1 MLFKKPNHL
10 KFTDLCIYI
19 DQNTEKIKNPGE
31 YPEIEETVYNYL
43 WLLVKALAIKKRMFQ
58 NFEDYDMYAFY
69 SATRL
74 FTAIRKNQQNQGKV
88 IKGKTI
94 KPIKSCLNYT
104 KALLYPMKVE
114 YQMEN
119 FREVIEEEFVST
131 KFDALAYREKLKNQ
145 IRNGTEVS
153 QTFQTYVEQAV
164 SKSSLILEDILK
176 KSPFNDSTAEYK
188 NLKMSILLTSL
199 HILKTEKKLNT
210 SVQSAVLWHLPKS
223 MAHYTKILTKEF
235 FIALKNE
242 IIDCYKMADIDDN
255 DLENILK
262 NNDKTTK
269 LILELQAKKKKLE
282 NEVNLVNTRINDIYM
297 DKINKVVSEEIFF
310 NAYNTLLENNEK
322 NKTELKEIDKKIYQL
337 KNKLAIV
344 SYSINYVFRI
354 DYMTKLTSAGGGGN
368 TSSSVAPTL
377 LLPMPIEADT
387 HWKNCLNELLSNVSI
402 E

>member
-19 DQNTEKIKNPGE
+19 DQNTPKITNPGE
-31 YPEIEETVYNYL
+31 YPEIEETIYNYL

-131 KFDALAYREKLKNQ
+131 KFDALAYKEQLKNQ
-145 IRNGTEVS
+145 IRNSAEINH
-153 QTFQTYVEQAV
+153 TFKSYVEQAV
-164 SKSSLILEDILK
+164 AKSNILLEDILK
-176 KSPFNDSTAEYK
+176 RSPFNESTPEYK
-188 NLKMSILLTSL
+188 NLKISIMLTSL
-199 HILKTEKKLNT
+199 HILKTDKKLNT

-223 MAHYTKILTKEF
+223 MSNYTKILTKEF
-235 FIALKNE
+235 FMALKSE
-242 IIDCYKMADIDDN
+242 IIECYKMVDIDDA
-255 DLENILK
+255 DLENILT
-262 NNDKTTK
+262 NVT
-269 LILELQAKKKKLE
+269 EE
-282 NEVNLVNTRINDIYM
+282 HYYYNE
-297 DKINKVVSEEIFF
+297 E
-310 NAYNTLLENNEK
+310 
-322 NKTELKEIDKKIYQL
+322 
-337 KNKLAIV
+337 
-344 SYSINYVFRI
+344 
-354 DYMTKLTSAGGGGN
+354 
-368 TSSSVAPTL
+368 
-377 LLPMPIEADT
+377 
-387 HWKNCLNELLSNVSI
+387 
-402 E
+402 